1 MSHTSKLKLSAL
13 ALSIGMAC
21 SVQAAYNPQ
30 FSNVYSFGD
39 SLSDMGVMKG
49 ISSMPMVPTGVSIK
63 NFTTPG
69 GSTAAGHLANNYGKE
84 STAALEATVNI
95 DTAQPL
101 TMLKLLPVLMAANP
115 SSAIN
120 MAKESIKELP
130 NDLAGQVSSLLGQ
143 IPESFDSVDSLTN
156 SQALAFAELQRVI
169 LDSYLSD
176 PNNTIIDYKQTDGNN
191 FATGGA
197 SATSSTNDSTFP
209 LELTKEQLISM
220 LDGSGFTIEALEG
233 MLGGKLADK
242 LAVNFPLQ
250 QKTLAD
256 QVSMYLD
263 RDGKASSNALYTIT
277 AGANDLFRAGT
288 ATNLIPI
295 YAKAAAE
302 KAASEKTQELIEQAT
317 NNGTITDPKVQA
329 SIKKQAEIVG
339 QQAALQS
346 IEENKANV
354 ENIIID
360 SAMEVA
366 NQTKRLLGAGAK
378 YVVVTNM
385 PDVTGTP
392 DYINQSEEEK
402 ATASEGVNGF
412 NQMLQASLGKS
423 SVIYVDINGFL
434 KTIQANPQ
442 KFGFDVAKA
451 NQTFCDGSSLLCSP
465 KDEELN
471 AQLAA
476 IDSNK
481 ATSAE
486 QKATAKQKLIQ
497 EAAKNYIF
505 ADGVHPSSAVHK
517 YLADVV
523 SNGYL
528 KAAGYNAS
536 MQSLARSGQN
546 ELAELFE
553 SRRTE
558 LVANPLA
565 KGELR
570 PYVNISGSRHDG
582 AEHHNLAK
590 GKVDSVRLYAAMDYG
605 ISEQTSGGFMLNVQR
620 DKQDFKQDMAGKQER
635 EAYIAGIYLNQHI
648 TDHWSWGF
656 NSYLGKGDYEQV
668 GSYTLGDNSNTNK
681 VVAVRNTSETDSIM
695 VGGSLGANGRYDI
708 SGIDLMPRINLNY
721 QYEHIDSY
729 AEKTDTA
736 GAVRFDDT
744 NLKRGELALGLNV
757 SKTFQVSGMAV
768 RPYAD
773 LDWRQQLAGDK
784 DQEVNWKT
792 EASTNGYINE
802 VISETDRS
810 FGTVK
815 VGGQVEIVEGL
826 TTQLSYSKKFG
837 SSLSN
842 DDRIM
847 LDMGYTF

>member
-1 MSHTSKLKLSAL
+1 MSYKTKLKLSAL
-13 ALSIGMAC
+13 ALSVGMAC
-21 SVQAAYNPQ
+21 SAQAAYNPQ
-30 FSNVYSFGD
+30 FSEVYSFGD
-39 SLSDMGVMKG
+39 SLSDMGAMQGLNTITSSLG
-49 ISSMPMVPTGVSIK
+49 INIGGV
-63 NFTTPG
+63 FTTPSG
-69 GSTAAGHLANNYGKE
+69 KTASGHLAQNYGHE
-84 STAALEATVNI
+84 SKAALQATVDQSKLGNFMMVGMMLNSAEGLKGITDVVEQAKGSMSEKTAAAVEGSLTSLKTLNNKMAAADSANPDALKAEAQRIAFKLLVEHGSDIQAELNKIGIGNELNI
-95 DTAQPL
+95 D
-101 TMLKLLPVLMAANP
+101 
-115 SSAIN
+115 I
-120 MAKESIKELP
+120 
-130 NDLAGQVSSLLGQ
+130 
-143 IPESFDSVDSLTN
+143 
-156 SQALAFAELQRVI
+156 
-169 LDSYLSD
+169 SD
-176 PNNTIIDYKQTDGNN
+176 MIDYVTKEGNN
-191 FATGGA
+191 FAIGGA
-197 SATSSTNDSTFP
+197 SATSSDNASTFP
-209 LELTKEQLISM
+209 VEKDELKLNVPLFQK
-220 LDGSGFTIEALEG
+220 ALNE
-233 MLGGKLADK
+233 
-242 LAVNFPLQ
+242 
-250 QKTLAD
+250 
-256 QVSMYLD
+256 QVSKYLA
-263 RDGKASSNALYTIT
+263 RDGKADPNALYTIT
-277 AGANDLFRAGT
+277 AGANDLFKANTVMELITAGGYPEHMKTANDIGNAEGAKFTQAKIKELQDSGKSISAEVMTKILADAKEIGT
-288 ATNLIPI
+288 AKGKEYLQ
-295 YAKAAAE
+295 
-302 KAASEKTQELIEQAT
+302 KTLIEP
-317 NNGTITDPKVQA
+317 I
-329 SIKKQAEIVG
+329 IVG
-339 QQAALQS
+339 
-346 IEENKANV
+346 
-354 ENIIID
+354 
-360 SAMEVA
+360 SAREVA
-366 NQTKRLLGAGAK
+366 TQTKRLMAAGAK

-385 PDVTGTP
+385 PDVTETP
-392 DYINQSEEEK
+392 DYVNQSDEEK
-402 ATASEGVNGF
+402 AIAREGVNGF

-423 SVIYVDINGFL
+423 SVIYVDINSFL
-434 KTIQANPQ
+434 KTIKANPQ

-451 NQTFCDGSSLLCSP
+451 NQTFCDGSSLLCAP
-465 KDEELN
+465 KDAELKK
-471 AQLAA
+471 QLAA

-486 QKATAKQKLIQ
+486 QKATAKQKLIE

-553 SRRTE
+553 NRRIE

-656 NSYLGKGDYEQV
+656 NSYVGKGDYDQV
-668 GSYTLGDNSNTNK
+668 RSYTLGDNSNTNK

-802 VISETDRS
+802 VY
-810 FGTVK
+810 
-815 VGGQVEIVEGL
+815 L
-826 TTQLSYSKKFG
+826 
-837 SSLSN
+837 
-842 DDRIM
+842 
-847 LDMGYTF
+847 